1 MIYPTYDRRKLV
13 YFVGG
18 KTETGGFLEPFAG
31 WKEGS
36 GGMQE
41 NDRATRTKAA
51 GRIQSYVKSHIWCTF
66 AAVIGAAVLLLLLV
80 LMFYMRGQY
89 YRFLLQTTYSTQEA
103 LLDTVNENLETLLDG
118 YVATGAGICVDSE
131 LLHDTN
137 FQESV
142 EEYIASPRGAGDKQ
156 RMKSALK
163 VAGNVS
169 NRIVGVAIADAD
181 GILYQYDKYEISAPA
196 KIDLWNDQEMVQK
209 IFADMHALNKG
220 QAIPRYQIV
229 TEPHVHPNMETRGLV
244 HLAFPFR
251 RGYSYQDIPYILL
264 LSFQTAPMEEILK
277 QLTVGSEQYVQGYI
291 EGSDGKILLH
301 TNGKDLFGTSA
312 AAWGNRQ
319 KLSDLSV
326 PVGKFGWKLHTA
338 IDEKQILATVNASYR
353 PVLLMYFILI
363 LLILGLLFWACRHTL
378 QPLYLIGESIAKVQN
393 GQSREAIPIQGCNEI
408 WQLADSYN
416 QMLHAITQ
424 AEEEVAYQHTQ
435 AIDNMK
441 MKQRAE
447 REALESQINA
457 HFICNTINAIN
468 YEAIESG
475 NYKVST
481 LLKKLSNTLR
491 YTFDQKH
498 QNVYMRQEIVWVEQY
513 LYLQRE
519 RLESVFDYEIDFDPD
534 YDSWPCRKLMLQPFV
549 ENSILHGFEGRR
561 EGGFI
566 RICGEG
572 YREFLRI
579 TIEDNGCGMNVA
591 QRDLIHEVLR
601 NPGSEKKCDMG
612 IGIRNVITRMKMYYG
627 EDFQTELETEEG
639 KGTKFTFI
647 LPMPQQEQKIK
658 PVNGSR

>member
-1 MIYPTYDRRKLV
+1 M
-13 YFVGG
+13 
-18 KTETGGFLEPFAG
+18 KT
-31 WKEGS
+31 KS
-36 GGMQE
+36 GGIS
-41 NDRATRTKAA
+41 KARQYA
-51 GRIQSYVKSHIWCTF
+51 KSHMWCTF

-80 LMFYMRGQY
+80 LLFYMRGQY
-89 YRFLLQTTYSTQEA
+89 YSFLLRTTYSTQEA
-103 LLDTVNENLETLLDG
+103 LLDTVEENLERLLDS
-118 YVATGAGICVDSE
+118 YVATGAGICVDGE
-131 LLHDTN
+131 LLHDTD
-137 FQESV
+137 FQKSI

-163 VAGNVS
+163 IAGNIS
-169 NRIVGVAIADAD
+169 NRIVGVAVADAD
-181 GILYQYDKYEISAPA
+181 GILYQYDKYEISAPT
-196 KIDLWNDQEMVQK
+196 KINLWSDQEAVRE
-209 IFADMHALNKG
+209 IFADMHELNQG
-220 QAIPRYQIV
+220 RSIPRYQIV

-264 LSFQTAPMEEILK
+264 LSFQMDPAEEILR
-277 QLTVGSEQYVQGYI
+277 QLTIGQEDYVQGYI
-291 EGSDGKILLH
+291 EGENGRILLH
-301 TNGKDLFGTSA
+301 TAGEEYIGRSA
-312 AAWGNRQ
+312 VGWRGQ
-319 KLSDLSV
+319 KKLTDLSV
-326 PVGKFGWKLHTA
+326 PVGKYGWELHTA
-338 IDEKQILATVNASYR
+338 IDERQILEKVNASYR
-353 PVLLMYFILI
+353 PVLLMYFIVL

-378 QPLYLIGESIAKVQN
+378 QPIHLIGESIAKVQN
-393 GQSREAIPIQGCNEI
+393 GQSREDIPIQGCNEI

-416 QMLHAITQ
+416 QMLHTITQ
-424 AEEEVAYQHTQ
+424 AEEAVAWQHAQ
-435 AIDNMK
+435 ALDNMK

-498 QNVYMRQEIVWVEQY
+498 QNVYMRQEIVWIEQY

-549 ENSILHGFEGRR
+549 ENSILHGFEGRK
-561 EGGFI
+561 EGGHI

-572 YREFLRI
+572 YRELLRI
-579 TIEDNGCGMNVA
+579 TIEDNGCGMNQG
-591 QRDLIHEVLR
+591 QRDLIREVLR

-612 IGIRNVITRMKMYYG
+612 IGIRNVIMRMKMYYG
-627 EDFQTELETEEG
+627 EDFQTELWTEEG
-639 KGTKFTFI
+639 KGTRFIFT
-647 LPMPQQEQKIK
+647 LPLPPTELHRQPDPAGNRIS
-658 PVNGSR
+658 V